1 MNENNFDDSIRAVI
15 AALKE
20 VISVNSDSGQPIQ
33 ADHLRNIVE
42 NHNIHKMDSQTFRE
56 AYWSVADNLDERE
69 FSKYYR
75 AESYLQKGRSLV
87 EGSGREEHQPKGD
100 YENNMPMLDMDA
112 LRYRYNNDKE
122 SFK

>member
-15 AALKE
+15 AALNE

-33 ADHLRNIVE
+33 ADDLKQVIE
-42 NHNIHKMDSQTFRE
+42 KHNIQNIDSQIIRK
-56 AYWSVADNLDERE
+56 AYWSVANDADESE

-87 EGSGREEHQPKGD
+87 EGSGREQHQPKDD

-112 LRYRYNNDKE
+112 LRYRHNNDKE